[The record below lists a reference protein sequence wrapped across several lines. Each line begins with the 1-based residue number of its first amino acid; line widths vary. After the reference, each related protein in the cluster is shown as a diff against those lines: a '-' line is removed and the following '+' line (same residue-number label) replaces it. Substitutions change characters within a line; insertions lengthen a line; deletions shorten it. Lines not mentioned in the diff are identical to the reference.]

1 MFLLI
6 LNVNNFRLNSV
17 DMELAVS
24 LVRLIKTKKITE
36 FYKNYRK
43 TINWLLISCILSLFN
58 SKNLIN

>member
-24 LVRLIKTKKITE
+24 LVRLIKNKKITE
-36 FYKNYRK
+36 YFENYRK
-43 TINWLLISCILSLFN
+43 NY
-58 SKNLIN
+58 